1 MGTSVFPGG
10 TTETWNDLSV
20 LTTRGDV
27 LYGSSGSPKGTR
39 LGIGG
44 ANTHLNS
51 DGTDVA
57 WAANETF
64 AGLSP
69 LTTRGDILLATSGTT
84 TGTRLAVGGANEV
97 LTSDGTDAAWSAA
110 AGGLKGVRC
119 YMTANQTVATST
131 WSEVLFQ
138 AETFDTDAFH
148 DTSTNTGRITVPT
161 GEGGKYL
168 VTATVMFQT
177 RNANTVS
184 FLVRKNGAD
193 AMWSKAMNLNSGTQH
208 LEMVDVMDL
217 AAADYLTMHFY
228 QDSGSSVDLY
238 FHSTASGGMNSITFF
253 GAIKLF

>member
-51 DGTDVA
+51 DGTDVS
-57 WAANETF
+57 WQANETF

-84 TGTRLAVGGANEV
+84 TGTRLAIGGANEV

-119 YMTANQTVATST
+119 YMTADQTVATST

-138 AETFDTDAFH
+138 AETFDTDGFH

-177 RNANTVS
+177 RNANTVQ

-238 FHSTASGGMNSITFF
+238 FHSTASSGMNSITFF